1 MTFEPLEI
9 ALRNLHFYAHHG
21 VLPQERE
28 VGAHFT
34 LNLWLTVEHAEPA
47 IEEDRLEGTI
57 SYADVYEL
65 AKEEMGRPS
74 QLLEH
79 VAGRLLHQLFTTY
92 PNLVEATCELSK
104 DNPPTGAKCD
114 GCAVTLTAH
123 R

>member
-34 LNLWLTVEHAEPA
+34 LNLWLTVEEAEAA
-47 IEEDRLEGTI
+47 INEDRLEGTI
-57 SYADVYEL
+57 SYADVY
-65 AKEEMGRPS
+65 AMAQEEMQTPS

-79 VAGRLLHQLFTTY
+79 VAGRVLHRLFNNY
-92 PNLVEATCELSK
+92 PRLVEAT
-104 DNPPTGAKCD
+104 
-114 GCAVTLTAH
+114 
-123 R
+123 

>member
-21 VLPQERE
+21 VLPQERK

-34 LNLWLTVEHAEPA
+34 LNLWLTVEEAEAA
-47 IEEDRLEGTI
+47 INEDRLEGTI
-57 SYADVYEL
+57 SYADVY
-65 AKEEMGRPS
+65 AMAQEEMQTPS
-74 QLLEH
+74 QL
-79 VAGRLLHQLFTTY
+79 
-92 PNLVEATCELSK
+92 VEASCELSK

>member
-1 MTFEPLEI
+1 M
-9 ALRNLHFYAHHG
+9 
-21 VLPQERE
+21 
-28 VGAHFT
+28 
-34 LNLWLTVEHAEPA
+34 
-47 IEEDRLEGTI
+47 GTI

-79 VAGRLLHQLFTTY
+79 VAGRLLHQLFATY

>member
-21 VLPQERE
+21 VLPQDRE

-74 QLLEH
+74 QLLDQE
-79 VAGRLLHQLFTTY
+79 AARLLHQRIATY
-92 PNLVEATCELSK
+92 RRKMRRLCRDPH
-104 DNPPTGAKCD
+104 GAPLKTD
-114 GCAVTLTAH
+114 YTAK
-123 R
+123 

>member
-74 QLLEH
+74 QLLEQ
-79 VAGRLLHQLFTTY
+79 VASTRL
-92 PNLVEATCELSK
+92 
-104 DNPPTGAKCD
+104 G
-114 GCAVTLTAH
+114 
-123 R
+123 